1 MGFSKFIGKLF
12 GSKQTRDIREIQPW
26 VDKIKRVYPRYEKL
40 SNDELR
46 AATLEIKQKVRD
58 FVIPEKQRIEELKA
72 TVEQTELEDRE
83 PLFNQIDKME
93 KSEFTAKRERRFT
106 ELFTRYAAWGLGLLA
121 LQALL
126 GATWLRKAP

>member
-93 KSEFTAKRERRFT
+93 NISSGSFCS
-106 ELFTRYAAWGLGLLA
+106 
-121 LQALL
+121 
-126 GATWLRKAP
+126 